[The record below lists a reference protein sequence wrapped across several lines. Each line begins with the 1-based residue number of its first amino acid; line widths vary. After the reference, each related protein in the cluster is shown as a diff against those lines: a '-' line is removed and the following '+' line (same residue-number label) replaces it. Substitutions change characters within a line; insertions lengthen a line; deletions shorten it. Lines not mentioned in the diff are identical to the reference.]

1 MTLPPAPDPGAADA
15 PRTTLGDLLYADRNA
30 TRPLEEDWAALVRSI
45 AAGDQAALRAL
56 YDRMHRLV
64 FTLAFR
70 ITGDRETAEELT
82 VDVFHGVWQ
91 RAGDYDPETGPVVAW
106 VMNHTRSR
114 AIDRL
119 RFEHR
124 KRRTNPYPDEPAVGS
139 AGTSPSDAPQQALA
153 ASEHAVRVRDAVKR
167 LEPGE
172 RAAIEA
178 AFFSELTH
186 AETAAR
192 LEQPL
197 GTVKTRIR
205 SGLRKLREALAGA
218 EGEP

>member
-1 MTLPPAPDPGAADA
+1 MTSPPTDPGSAEA

-30 TRPLEEDWAALVRSI
+30 ARPLEEDWAALVRSV

-91 RAGDYDPETGPVVAW
+91 RAADYDPETGSVVAW

-119 RFEHR
+119 RFEQR
-124 KRRTNPYPDEPAVGS
+124 KRRTNPYPGEPADGA
-139 AGTSPSDAPQQALA
+139 AGTSPSNAPQQAA
-153 ASEHAVRVRDAVKR
+153 DASEHAVRVREAVRR

-172 RAAIEA
+172 RAAIES

-192 LEQPL
+192 LGEPL

-205 SGLRKLREALAGA
+205 SGLRKLREALGGA
-218 EGEP
+218 EQER